1 MVNSKR
7 SLRRDAETNTFA
19 TANPFRLRTNPSC
32 VRTCGGRDVCAPQSQ
47 HPCQPRHP
55 RGFIPFRSCEFV
67 PQSAG
72 LGVNAIFLL
81 MRYLVKGRVRQAKDS
96 ALLRAIEDGILGKGS
111 IAGDEYLY
119 DMEQARVNDQGIA
132 TWVETCFCD
141 PPLAEER
148 PYWQEYF
155 ELLSVKD
162 AHSRRTCR
170 HENGSEPWACC
181 DCDCTKKLEER
192 LATQG
197 NSFLKELRQTNH

>member
-1 MVNSKR
+1 
-7 SLRRDAETNTFA
+7 
-19 TANPFRLRTNPSC
+19 
-32 VRTCGGRDVCAPQSQ
+32 
-47 HPCQPRHP
+47 
-55 RGFIPFRSCEFV
+55 
-67 PQSAG
+67 
-72 LGVNAIFLL
+72 
-81 MRYLVKGRVRQAKDS
+81 MRYLVKGRVKPGKDS
-96 ALLRAIEDGILGKGS
+96 ALLRAIENGTLGKGS

-119 DMEQARVNDQGIA
+119 DMEQARVNDHGIA

-181 DCDCTKKLEER
+181 ECDCTKKLEER

-197 NSFLKELRQTNH
+197 SSFLQQLKIHRGRGD

>member
-1 MVNSKR
+1 
-7 SLRRDAETNTFA
+7 
-19 TANPFRLRTNPSC
+19 
-32 VRTCGGRDVCAPQSQ
+32 
-47 HPCQPRHP
+47 
-55 RGFIPFRSCEFV
+55 
-67 PQSAG
+67 
-72 LGVNAIFLL
+72 
-81 MRYLVKGRVRQAKDS
+81 MRYLVKGRVRQTKDS

-148 PYWQEYF
+148 PCWQEYF